1 MTQKKPRLG
10 VLALMLEDYL
20 PLFPG
25 IDRAQTAY
33 VNEVLDGLRDA
44 AEFVFP
50 HAAMNRAQIES
61 LVAQYNHEKL
71 DGILILLLTYSQG
84 AYLVRALEE
93 HHLPLALALIQ
104 PEQTVRPD
112 FIEWDYTVYQGPY
125 SSEWYWAKILH
136 TIRQDPVV
144 RAVAYTWVE
153 HCDWM
158 ANLLAGR
165 TRPELAY
172 RCACAAGHK
181 AYWHSAWGG
190 LPAKER
196 LAQLDPYLAQ
206 VHDTF
211 IQPPEPCTA
220 VVGTIT
226 QEWAQRLHL
235 PAQTLICGGSFDAH
249 AGAVGAGVCAGTMVV
264 NIGTSAVNM
273 MVERADALRGTGF
286 AELAGQA
293 ENSILPGYVGIETSQ
308 SAFGDTYAWLKR
320 LLLWPLESLL
330 AGSSLPQEQQNAL
343 TQQAGQQLLP
353 LLEQAAKALPPQP
366 ELVALDWFNG
376 RRYPYNNDQAS
387 SAVCGLDLGVSAPA
401 LYRALVEATAYG
413 QRRIVTGL
421 TEHGIRIDRIVAVGG
436 IAQKSPFVMQTL
448 SDVLQRPITV
458 SPVSQTC
465 ALGAAIYASVGAG
478 LYASV
483 EQAQAAI
490 CRPCRT
496 IYQPDPAAAAYHAQ
510 KYQRYCELC
519 RKIDASSFPG

>member
-1 MTQKKPRLG
+1 M
-10 VLALMLEDYL
+10 E
-20 PLFPG
+20 
-25 IDRAQTAY
+25 
-33 VNEVLDGLRDA
+33 N
-44 AEFVFP
+44 
-50 HAAMNRAQIES
+50 
-61 LVAQYNHEKL
+61 
-71 DGILILLLTYSQG
+71 
-84 AYLVRALEE
+84 
-93 HHLPLALALIQ
+93 
-104 PEQTVRPD
+104 
-112 FIEWDYTVYQGPY
+112 
-125 SSEWYWAKILH
+125 
-136 TIRQDPVV
+136 
-144 RAVAYTWVE
+144 
-153 HCDWM
+153 
-158 ANLLAGR
+158 
-165 TRPELAY
+165 
-172 RCACAAGHK
+172 
-181 AYWHSAWGG
+181 
-190 LPAKER
+190 AKER

-273 MVERADALRGTGF
+273 MIERADTLRGTGF

-330 AGSSLPQEQQNAL
+330 AGSGLPQEQQNAL
-343 TQQAGQQLLP
+343 AQQAGQQLLP
-353 LLEQAAKALPPQP
+353 LLEQSAKALPPQP

-387 SAVCGLDLGVSAPA
+387 SAVCGLDLGVSAPV

>member
-1 MTQKKPRLG
+1 MKIAVTYENGQVFQHFGHTERFKIYE
-10 VLALMLEDYL
+10 VED
-20 PLFPG
+20 G
-25 IDRAQTAY
+25 AVTA
-33 VNEVLDGLRDA
+33 
-44 AEFVFP
+44 
-50 HAAMNRAQIES
+50 
-61 LVAQYNHEKL
+61 
-71 DGILILLLTYSQG
+71 SQVVDTAG
-84 AYLVRALEE
+84 SG
-93 HHLPLALALIQ
+93 HGALAGFL
-104 PEQTVRPD
+104 R
-112 FIEWDYTVYQGPY
+112 
-125 SSEWYWAKILH
+125 
-136 TIRQDPVV
+136 
-144 RAVAYTWVE
+144 
-153 HCDWM
+153 
-158 ANLLAGR
+158 
-165 TRPELAY
+165 
-172 RCACAAGHK
+172 
-181 AYWHSAWGG
+181 
-190 LPAKER
+190 ER
-196 LAQLDPYLAQ
+196 G
-206 VHDTF
+206 V
-211 IQPPEPCTA
+211 
-220 VVGTIT
+220 
-226 QEWAQRLHL
+226 
-235 PAQTLICGGSFDAH
+235 QTLICGGSFDAH

-387 SAVCGLDLGVSAPA
+387 SAVCGLDLSVSAPA

-483 EQAQAAI
+483 EQTQAAI

-496 IYQPDPAAAAYHAQ
+496 IYQPDPTAAAYHAQ

-519 RKIDASSFPG
+519 RKTDASSFPD

>member
-1 MTQKKPRLG
+1 
-10 VLALMLEDYL
+10 
-20 PLFPG
+20 
-25 IDRAQTAY
+25 
-33 VNEVLDGLRDA
+33 
-44 AEFVFP
+44 
-50 HAAMNRAQIES
+50 
-61 LVAQYNHEKL
+61 
-71 DGILILLLTYSQG
+71 
-84 AYLVRALEE
+84 
-93 HHLPLALALIQ
+93 
-104 PEQTVRPD
+104 
-112 FIEWDYTVYQGPY
+112 
-125 SSEWYWAKILH
+125 
-136 TIRQDPVV
+136 
-144 RAVAYTWVE
+144 
-153 HCDWM
+153 
-158 ANLLAGR
+158 
-165 TRPELAY
+165 
-172 RCACAAGHK
+172 
-181 AYWHSAWGG
+181 
-190 LPAKER
+190 
-196 LAQLDPYLAQ
+196 
-206 VHDTF
+206 
-211 IQPPEPCTA
+211 
-220 VVGTIT
+220 
-226 QEWAQRLHL
+226 
-235 PAQTLICGGSFDAH
+235 
-249 AGAVGAGVCAGTMVV
+249 MVV

-320 LLLWPLESLL
+320 LLLWPFEALL
-330 AGSSLPQEQQNAL
+330 AGSGLPQEQQNAL
-343 TQQAGQQLLP
+343 AQQAGQQLLP

-478 LYASV
+478 LYANV